1 MPPADHRLVVE
12 RRSDGRFSQFPA
24 GGTSFC
30 ACGAQRAV
38 RAPCHSRAVT
48 SPMAVALVIIAGLIF
63 VARLTYWA
71 TRIRQDA
78 KDTAA
83 AEAWQQG
90 ASA

>member
-1 MPPADHRLVVE
+1 
-12 RRSDGRFSQFPA
+12 
-24 GGTSFC
+24 
-30 ACGAQRAV
+30 
-38 RAPCHSRAVT
+38 
-48 SPMAVALVIIAGLIF
+48 MAVALVIIAALIF

-78 KDTAA
+78 KDAAA